1 MIRAG
6 IWTTWRLNQC
16 PRGFSGE
23 HLMRATTKLRALLAT
38 GETIVAPGAFDGL
51 SARLVEQAA
60 FPAVYAS
67 GGAIARSCG
76 VPDIGLISPDE
87 IVARLAGMVD
97 VVGIPVVA
105 DADTGYGN
113 ALNAQRAA
121 RAFERAGVAAFH
133 LEDQTFPKKCGHY
146 DDKALVAS
154 AEMVQKLRAVRDAL
168 HDPDF
173 IVIARTDA
181 IAVEGF
187 ERAIERACAY
197 IEAGA
202 DMVFVE
208 APTSEQEIAEIARRL
223 PGWKLINMFQGG
235 KTPLLP
241 VARLRELGY
250 HLVIIPSDT
259 QRAAIAAMQRVL
271 AAIARDGSSASCSA
285 EMATFKEREAIIGT
299 AGFLDRDRR
308 YAS

>member
-1 MIRAG
+1 
-6 IWTTWRLNQC
+6 
-16 PRGFSGE
+16 
-23 HLMRATTKLRALLAT
+23 MRATTRLRALLAAQ
-38 GETIVAPGAFDGL
+38 ETVVAPGAFDGL
-51 SARLVEQAA
+51 SARLVEQAG

-87 IVARLAGMVD
+87 IVARLSGMVD

-146 DDKALVAS
+146 DDKALVVP
-154 AEMVQKLRAVRDAL
+154 AEMTQKLRAVRDAL

-173 IVIARTDA
+173 VVIARTDA

-187 ERAIERACAY
+187 ERALERASAY
-197 IEAGA
+197 LEAGA
-202 DMVFVE
+202 DMIFVE
-208 APTSEQEIAEIARRL
+208 APTSEHEIAEIAHRL

-241 VARLRELGY
+241 VAWLHELGY

-271 AAIARDGSSASCSA
+271 AAIARDGSSAACTDA
-285 EMATFKEREAIIGT
+285 MATFRDREVIVGT
-299 AGFLDRDRR
+299 AGFLDRDKR